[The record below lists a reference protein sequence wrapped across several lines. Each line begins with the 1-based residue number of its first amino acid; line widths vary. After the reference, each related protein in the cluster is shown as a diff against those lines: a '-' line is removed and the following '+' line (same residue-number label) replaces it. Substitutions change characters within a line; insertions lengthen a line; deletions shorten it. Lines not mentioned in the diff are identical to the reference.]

1 MVVAAIQWSVVW
13 DQKRCST
20 PQSWQELVAFRVSE
34 MFCHRYQAVLRG
46 RANITAALVNSEGLI
61 SLCISE
67 THSQEI
73 CSAVLRKIIS
83 AVLLFER
90 AEAKQ
95 SVYMLNG
102 TILPSRE
109 VSQLLMV
116 GLFWIE
122 YALFNRFR
130 KLDFYHCAI
139 RMFKSHIKEA
149 SQMSGETSIET

>member
-1 MVVAAIQWSVVW
+1 
-13 DQKRCST
+13 
-20 PQSWQELVAFRVSE
+20 

-46 RANITAALVNSEGLI
+46 RTNITAALVNSEGLI

-109 VSQLLMV
+109 VFQLLMV
-116 GLFWIE
+116 GLF
-122 YALFNRFR
+122 
-130 KLDFYHCAI
+130 
-139 RMFKSHIKEA
+139 
-149 SQMSGETSIET
+149 